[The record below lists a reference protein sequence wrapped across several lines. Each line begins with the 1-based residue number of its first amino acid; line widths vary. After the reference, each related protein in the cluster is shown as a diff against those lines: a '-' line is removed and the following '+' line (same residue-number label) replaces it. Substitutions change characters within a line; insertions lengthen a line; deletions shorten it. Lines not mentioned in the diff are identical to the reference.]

1 VLRHKKDPVTRRRR
15 VLDYVGSPI
24 SVCSL
29 ATGTTMNGKIISITE
44 NEDEAEITFST
55 NGTRFTIVRENSSG
69 HWYEKS
75 KGTRYKI

>member
-1 VLRHKKDPVTRRRR
+1 MTRRRSL
-15 VLDYVGSPI
+15 LDYAGSPI

-29 ATGTTMNGKIISITE
+29 ETGSTMSGKIISITE
-44 NEDEAEITFST
+44 NENESEITFSA

-75 KGTRYKI
+75 NGKRYKI